1 LAELPLTNSAEQLLA
16 DKTSV
21 ARCGGAIPAHFPFFT
36 TKKPTTKMACIA
48 SSFTGSVAALKATK
62 IQVRISVDADAA
74 RRTRGAFG
82 ETILAGA
89 GRDGLTRDR
98 RRNRGARGI

>member
-62 IQVRISVDADAA
+62 IQVRIYPLSRVF
-74 RRTRGAFG
+74 RRSEAVVGKFTSSSLFIGTF
-82 ETILAGA
+82 
-89 GRDGLTRDR
+89 
-98 RRNRGARGI
+98 